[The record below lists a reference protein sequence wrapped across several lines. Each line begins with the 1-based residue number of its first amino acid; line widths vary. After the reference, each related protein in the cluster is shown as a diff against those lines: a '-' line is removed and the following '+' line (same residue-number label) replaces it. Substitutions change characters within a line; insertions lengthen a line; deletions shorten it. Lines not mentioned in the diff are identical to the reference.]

1 MLEDKTTETRQDEP
15 AAAPRHT
22 GFRAKLRSLWAQLQ
36 CVHLL
41 RRHRRYRRRRHR
53 LDNASRKLRSSKLVL
68 RVGAVLYAL
77 GFGAEYAAVRVGR
90 AVKYAA
96 LWAAGGIRRFAK
108 ALAETAFPGA
118 AQVAK
123 DLFGPIVLFAKGTVS
138 LLIHAHR
145 IRKEQGFGAAF
156 EASVHYFKNGVRRNL
171 SLLPRMAMY
180 ALPICALALGA
191 AVFQYV
197 IHQPYALAVRVNGET
212 VGYVA
217 NEDVFN
223 TAREDVMERISY
235 AGTDKTEWTI
245 EPSYTLAI
253 AHHMMDENE
262 MAKYNE
268 KELADTSK
276 FLSFVLRHK
285 PEAIGIVL
293 DREGWADID
302 KLILCAQKAGKR
314 LTRAL
319 LDTVVA
325 TSDKKRF
332 SYSSDGRCIRAV
344 QGHSTSQVAISFA
357 EKTPPQFLYHG
368 TASRFLDEIKK
379 QGLIA
384 GERHYVHLSADEAT
398 ARKVGAR
405 HGSPVILTV
414 KAQEMA
420 KRGLPF
426 WQAEN
431 GVWLTSTVAVE
442 FLEW

>member
-1 MLEDKTTETRQDEP
+1 
-15 AAAPRHT
+15 
-22 GFRAKLRSLWAQLQ
+22 
-36 CVHLL
+36 
-41 RRHRRYRRRRHR
+41 
-53 LDNASRKLRSSKLVL
+53 
-68 RVGAVLYAL
+68 
-77 GFGAEYAAVRVGR
+77 
-90 AVKYAA
+90 
-96 LWAAGGIRRFAK
+96 
-108 ALAETAFPGA
+108 
-118 AQVAK
+118 
-123 DLFGPIVLFAKGTVS
+123 
-138 LLIHAHR
+138 
-145 IRKEQGFGAAF
+145 
-156 EASVHYFKNGVRRNL
+156 
-171 SLLPRMAMY
+171 
-180 ALPICALALGA
+180 
-191 AVFQYV
+191 
-197 IHQPYALAVRVNGET
+197 
-212 VGYVA
+212 
-217 NEDVFN
+217 
-223 TAREDVMERISY
+223 
-235 AGTDKTEWTI
+235 
-245 EPSYTLAI
+245 
-253 AHHMMDENE
+253 
-262 MAKYNE
+262 YNE

-314 LTRAL
+314 LTRTL

-344 QGHSTSQVAISFA
+344 QGHLTSQVAISFA

-420 KRGLPF
+420 KRGIPF
-426 WQAEN
+426 WQTEN

>member
-1 MLEDKTTETRQDEP
+1 
-15 AAAPRHT
+15 
-22 GFRAKLRSLWAQLQ
+22 
-36 CVHLL
+36 
-41 RRHRRYRRRRHR
+41 
-53 LDNASRKLRSSKLVL
+53 
-68 RVGAVLYAL
+68 
-77 GFGAEYAAVRVGR
+77 
-90 AVKYAA
+90 
-96 LWAAGGIRRFAK
+96 
-108 ALAETAFPGA
+108 
-118 AQVAK
+118 
-123 DLFGPIVLFAKGTVS
+123 
-138 LLIHAHR
+138 
-145 IRKEQGFGAAF
+145 
-156 EASVHYFKNGVRRNL
+156 
-171 SLLPRMAMY
+171 
-180 ALPICALALGA
+180 
-191 AVFQYV
+191 
-197 IHQPYALAVRVNGET
+197 
-212 VGYVA
+212 
-217 NEDVFN
+217 
-223 TAREDVMERISY
+223 
-235 AGTDKTEWTI
+235 
-245 EPSYTLAI
+245 
-253 AHHMMDENE
+253 
-262 MAKYNE
+262 MAKYND
-268 KELADTSK
+268 KELAETSK

-332 SYSSDGRCIRAV
+332 SYSSDGTCIRAV
-344 QGHSTSQVAISFA
+344 QGHSTSQVAIAFI

-384 GERHYVHLSADEAT
+384 
-398 ARKVGAR
+398 

-420 KRGLPF
+420 KRGIPF

>member
-1 MLEDKTTETRQDEP
+1 
-15 AAAPRHT
+15 
-22 GFRAKLRSLWAQLQ
+22 
-36 CVHLL
+36 
-41 RRHRRYRRRRHR
+41 
-53 LDNASRKLRSSKLVL
+53 
-68 RVGAVLYAL
+68 
-77 GFGAEYAAVRVGR
+77 
-90 AVKYAA
+90 
-96 LWAAGGIRRFAK
+96 
-108 ALAETAFPGA
+108 
-118 AQVAK
+118 
-123 DLFGPIVLFAKGTVS
+123 
-138 LLIHAHR
+138 
-145 IRKEQGFGAAF
+145 
-156 EASVHYFKNGVRRNL
+156 
-171 SLLPRMAMY
+171 
-180 ALPICALALGA
+180 
-191 AVFQYV
+191 
-197 IHQPYALAVRVNGET
+197 
-212 VGYVA
+212 
-217 NEDVFN
+217 
-223 TAREDVMERISY
+223 
-235 AGTDKTEWTI
+235 
-245 EPSYTLAI
+245 
-253 AHHMMDENE
+253 

-332 SYSSDGRCIRAV
+332 SHSSDGRCIRAV

-405 HGSPVILTV
+405 YGSPVILTV

-420 KRGLPF
+420 KRGIPF

>member
-1 MLEDKTTETRQDEP
+1 
-15 AAAPRHT
+15 
-22 GFRAKLRSLWAQLQ
+22 
-36 CVHLL
+36 
-41 RRHRRYRRRRHR
+41 
-53 LDNASRKLRSSKLVL
+53 
-68 RVGAVLYAL
+68 
-77 GFGAEYAAVRVGR
+77 
-90 AVKYAA
+90 
-96 LWAAGGIRRFAK
+96 
-108 ALAETAFPGA
+108 
-118 AQVAK
+118 
-123 DLFGPIVLFAKGTVS
+123 
-138 LLIHAHR
+138 
-145 IRKEQGFGAAF
+145 
-156 EASVHYFKNGVRRNL
+156 
-171 SLLPRMAMY
+171 
-180 ALPICALALGA
+180 
-191 AVFQYV
+191 
-197 IHQPYALAVRVNGET
+197 
-212 VGYVA
+212 
-217 NEDVFN
+217 
-223 TAREDVMERISY
+223 
-235 AGTDKTEWTI
+235 
-245 EPSYTLAI
+245 
-253 AHHMMDENE
+253 

-314 LTRAL
+314 LSRAL

-414 KAQEMA
+414 KALEMA
-420 KRGLPF
+420 KRGIPF

>member
-1 MLEDKTTETRQDEP
+1 MWVWGKCKYVSDY
-15 AAAPRHT
+15 AFFCIAV
-22 GFRAKLRSLWAQLQ
+22 KLR
-36 CVHLL
+36 CVEKVL
-41 RRHRRYRRRRHR
+41 RRIELQKIHKPS
-53 LDNASRKLRSSKLVL
+53 DNDIVNKK
-68 RVGAVLYAL
+68 
-77 GFGAEYAAVRVGR
+77 
-90 AVKYAA
+90 
-96 LWAAGGIRRFAK
+96 
-108 ALAETAFPGA
+108 TDNPGTKTRW
-118 AQVAK
+118 QSTTK
-123 DLFGPIVLFAKGTVS
+123 KS
-138 LLIHAHR
+138 WR
-145 IRKEQGFGAAF
+145 IR
-156 EASVHYFKNGVRRNL
+156 AS
-171 SLLPRMAMY
+171 
-180 ALPICALALGA
+180 
-191 AVFQYV
+191 
-197 IHQPYALAVRVNGET
+197 
-212 VGYVA
+212 
-217 NEDVFN
+217 
-223 TAREDVMERISY
+223 
-235 AGTDKTEWTI
+235 
-245 EPSYTLAI
+245 
-253 AHHMMDENE
+253 
-262 MAKYNE
+262 
-268 KELADTSK
+268 